1 MGAMVP
7 VARWDEVEVE
17 ALSVGPMR
25 GRWRDLATAAGSLR
39 LGLVRGE
46 IEPGARSSPVHR
58 HGREEEFVFVLGGSG
73 LSWQDGRT
81 YELAAGDCVLHRA
94 NEEAHTLIASPGE
107 ALDVLIF
114 GPREADEATHLPH
127 AGVVRINEA
136 WVAAMGG
143 PEPWE
148 LEAAAGALPMP
159 DAPSSPHERIVS
171 LSQVPEEPAAHGPH
185 AFVQRDL
192 GVRLGSRSTGL
203 RLTTIAAGHEGMPPH
218 CHAAEEELFVVLSG
232 SGMLLLGDQEWP
244 VEAGAIVSRP
254 AGTGVSHAL
263 RADPA
268 GELVLLC
275 YGERRP
281 EDVVFYPRTGKALLR
296 GLGVVV
302 DARPEGAYWS
312 YAAP

>member
-1 MGAMVP
+1 
-7 VARWDEVEVE
+7 
-17 ALSVGPMR
+17 
-25 GRWRDLATAAGSLR
+25 
-39 LGLVRGE
+39 
-46 IEPGARSSPVHR
+46 
-58 HGREEEFVFVLGGSG
+58 
-73 LSWQDGRT
+73 
-81 YELAAGDCVLHRA
+81 
-94 NEEAHTLIASPGE
+94 
-107 ALDVLIF
+107 
-114 GPREADEATHLPH
+114 
-127 AGVVRINEA
+127 
-136 WVAAMGG
+136 
-143 PEPWE
+143 
-148 LEAAAGALPMP
+148 
-159 DAPSSPHERIVS
+159 
-171 LSQVPEEPAAHGPH
+171 
-185 AFVQRDL
+185 
-192 GVRLGSRSTGL
+192 
-203 RLTTIAAGHEGMPPH
+203 
-218 CHAAEEELFVVLSG
+218 VLSG